1 MIQDKIEALKA
12 KHRDLE
18 EKIKIGYTLYLDDPS
33 LYKMKQE
40 KLHIK
45 EAIMKEYAVHFSLA
59 YISLIFD

>member
-12 KHRDLE
+12 KHRDLD
-18 EKIKIGYTLYLDDPS
+18 EKIKIGYSLYLDDPS

-45 EAIMKEYAVHFSLA
+45 DQIEKLSKQI
-59 YISLIFD
+59 